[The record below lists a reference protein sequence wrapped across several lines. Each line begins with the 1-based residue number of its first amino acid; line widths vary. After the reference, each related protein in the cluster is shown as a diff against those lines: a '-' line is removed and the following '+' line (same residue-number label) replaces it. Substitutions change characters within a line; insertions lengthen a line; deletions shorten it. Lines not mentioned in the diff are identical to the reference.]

1 MGALGMISG
10 SVGIVLILFILY
22 MMYRNRFN
30 VATQKKVKSGRARLS
45 GWMTNGAYVGY
56 YTT

>member
-22 MMYRNRFN
+22 MMYRHRFN
-30 VATQKKVKSGRARLS
+30 IASQKEVKSGRQRLS
-45 GWMTNGAYVGY
+45 GWMTNGAYMGY